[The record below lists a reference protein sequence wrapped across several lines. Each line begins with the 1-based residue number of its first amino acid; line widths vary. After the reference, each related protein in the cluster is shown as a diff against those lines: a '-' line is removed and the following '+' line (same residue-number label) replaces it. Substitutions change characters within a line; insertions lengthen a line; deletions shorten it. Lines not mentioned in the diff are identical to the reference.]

1 MMKIEDDNWVLV
13 DDMTGWPVRI
23 GDVRESNRGETYVVT
38 GGRPPLH
45 LSSTGRIYVALGG
58 AAPTTEFF
66 PSVFNARWID
76 RATEDN
82 ASQLGSRYTMDGVQL
97 MREIGGGFAGKLAE
111 AYLVADQ
118 GNRRTLLDA
127 FEHVFHKH
135 AEMAAQY
142 AEEN

>member
-1 MMKIEDDNWVLV
+1 MRKIEDGNWVLV

-23 GDVRESNRGETYVVT
+23 GDVRESSRGESYVVT

-45 LSSTGRIYVALGG
+45 LSSTGRIHVALRGS
-58 AAPTTEFF
+58 APTIDFF

-82 ASQLGSRYTMDGVQL
+82 ELQLGSRYTMDGVQL
-97 MREIGGGFAGKLAE
+97 MREIGGGFAGKVAQ
-111 AYLVADQ
+111 AYQVADL
-118 GNRRTLLDA
+118 GNRRILLDA
-127 FEHVFHKH
+127 FEHMFRHH
-135 AEMAAQY
+135 AEMAAQF